1 MAVKL
6 GKQNKTKRN
15 LTQIL
20 RIRWP
25 ETISNEEVHRR
36 AETTNASEDIIMQKR
51 WRWIDHVIRMDTNRF
66 CTTALPWQPRRTRK
80 VGRPKT
86 ICRRMVETDR
96 DELGMN
102 S

>member
-1 MAVKL
+1 M
-6 GKQNKTKRN
+6 
-15 LTQIL
+15 TQIL

-36 AETTNASEDIIMQKR
+36 AETTNASEEIIMQKR
-51 WRWIDHVIRMDTNRF
+51 WRWINHVIRMDTNRF
-66 CTTALPWQPRRTRK
+66 CTTALPWQPRGKRK

-96 DELGMN
+96 DEPGMN